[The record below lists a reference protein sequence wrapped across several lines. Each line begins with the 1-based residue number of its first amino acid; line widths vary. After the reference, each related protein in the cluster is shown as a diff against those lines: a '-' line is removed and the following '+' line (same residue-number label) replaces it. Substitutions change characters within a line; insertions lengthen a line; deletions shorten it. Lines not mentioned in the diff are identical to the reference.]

1 MKWLGGWLSNVPS
14 LSAPGAPR
22 SVTGDESSPF
32 SRELVAGRGQEAAES
47 LRDWAGVAAEWQA
60 WVLTVGQPG
69 APVQPPASRFLQLPP
84 HPHPLARSAF
94 SE

>member
-69 APVQPPASRFLQLPP
+69 APAVWVLGHWACTRLRAERRWSCV
-84 HPHPLARSAF
+84 S
-94 SE
+94 